1 MKNDK
6 ILWADD
12 EIDLLKPYVIYL
24 AGKGYDVVTVT
35 NGRDAIE
42 QFRSQSFDIVFLDE
56 NMPGLNGL
64 ETLAAIKEMNAAV
77 PIVMITKSEEENIMD
92 MAIGSKIADYLIK
105 PVNPTQ
111 ILLTLKKHIHKKA
124 IVNEHTTSSY
134 RQEFMQIADM
144 INSANSMEDWM
155 EIQRKLVFWELELQ
169 SADNNMQEM
178 LQMQKSEANVNFGK
192 YIKRVYEEWFAHPE
206 DRPILSPDLFKTY
219 LYPRLDKGEKCFF
232 VVIDN
237 FRYDQWKTIQP
248 LLNELFTIEEENM
261 YCSILP
267 TATQY
272 ARNAIFS
279 GLMPQ
284 QIHEMFPDLWVD
296 EDEED
301 GKNLQE
307 DKLIESQLQR
317 YRKKY
322 TFSYHKINESDYC
335 ERLAS
340 RLSQLKHND
349 LNVIVVNFIDMLSHS
364 RTESKMMRE
373 LANSEAAYMSLTLSW
388 FRHSPVYELFR
399 AIAKMGAK
407 LIITTDHGTVNVT
420 RPIKVVGDKNTNV
433 NLRYKVGK
441 TLNYNKKEVFEIIHP
456 KRVGL
461 PLLNLS
467 SAYIFALGN
476 DFFAYPNNYN
486 YYVSY
491 YQDTFQHGGV
501 SMEEMLVP
509 LIVMAPK
516 Q

>member
-24 AGKGYDVVTVT
+24 AEKGYDVVTVT
-35 NGRDAIE
+35 NGRDAID
-42 QFRSQSFDIVFLDE
+42 QFRAQAFDIVFLDE

-64 ETLAAIKEMNAAV
+64 ETLAAIKEINAAV
-77 PIVMITKSEEENIMD
+77 PVVMITKSEEENIMD

-111 ILLTLKKHIHKKA
+111 ILLTLKKHIHKKD
-124 IVNEHTTSSY
+124 IVNEHTTTSY
-134 RQEFMQIADM
+134 RMEFMQIGNM
-144 INSANSMEDWM
+144 ITSANSMEEWM
-155 EIQRKLVFWELELQ
+155 EIQKKLVFWEMELQ
-169 SADNNMQEM
+169 AAHNSMLEM
-178 LQMQKSEANVNFGK
+178 LQMQKTEANNYFCK
-192 YIKRVYEEWFAHPE
+192 YIKRVYEGWFTQSE
-206 DRPILSPDLFKTY
+206 GRPTLSPDLFKTY

-248 LLNELFTIEEENM
+248 LLNELYTIEEENM

-279 GLMPQ
+279 GLMPL

-296 EDEED
+296 EDEEE

-317 YRKKY
+317 FRKKY

-335 ERLAS
+335 ERLTNKI
-340 RLSQLKHND
+340 SQLKNND

-399 AIAKMGAK
+399 AIARTGAK

-441 TLNYNKKEVFEIIHP
+441 TLSYNKKEVFEITNP
-456 KRVGL
+456 KMVGL

-467 SAYIFALGN
+467 STYIFALGN

-491 YQDTFQHGGV
+491 YQDTFQHGGI
-501 SMEEMLVP
+501 SLEEMLVP
-509 LIVMAPK
+509 LVALTPK

>member
-24 AGKGYDVVTVT
+24 AEKGYDVVTVT
-35 NGRDAIE
+35 NGRDAID
-42 QFRSQSFDIVFLDE
+42 QFRAQAFDIVFLDE

-64 ETLAAIKEMNAAV
+64 ETLAAIKEINAAV
-77 PIVMITKSEEENIMD
+77 PVVMITKSEEENIMD

-111 ILLTLKKHIHKKA
+111 ILLTLKKHIHKKD
-124 IVNEHTTSSY
+124 IVNEHTTTSY
-134 RQEFMQIADM
+134 RMEFMQIGNM
-144 INSANSMEDWM
+144 ITSANSMEEWM
-155 EIQRKLVFWELELQ
+155 EIQKKLFFWEMELQ
-169 SADNNMQEM
+169 AAHNSMLEM
-178 LQMQKSEANVNFGK
+178 LQMQKTEANNYFCK
-192 YIKRVYEEWFAHPE
+192 YIKRVYEGWFTQSE
-206 DRPILSPDLFKTY
+206 GRPTLSPDLFKTY

-248 LLNELFTIEEENM
+248 LLNELYTIEEENM

-279 GLMPQ
+279 GLMPL

-296 EDEED
+296 EDEEE

-317 YRKKY
+317 FRKKY

-335 ERLAS
+335 ERLTNKI
-340 RLSQLKHND
+340 SQLKNND

-399 AIAKMGAK
+399 AIARTGAK

-441 TLNYNKKEVFEIIHP
+441 TLSYNKKEVFEITNP
-456 KRVGL
+456 KKVGL

-467 SAYIFALGN
+467 STYIFALGN

-491 YQDTFQHGGV
+491 YQDTFQHGGI
-501 SMEEMLVP
+501 SLEEMLVP
-509 LIVMAPK
+509 LVTLAPK

>member
-24 AGKGYDVVTVT
+24 AEKGYDVVTVT
-35 NGRDAIE
+35 NGRDAID
-42 QFRSQSFDIVFLDE
+42 QFRAQAFDIVFLDE

-64 ETLAAIKEMNAAV
+64 ETLAAIKEINAAV
-77 PIVMITKSEEENIMD
+77 PVVMITKSEEENIMD

-111 ILLTLKKHIHKKA
+111 ILLTLKKHIHKKD
-124 IVNEHTTSSY
+124 IVNEHTTTSY
-134 RQEFMQIADM
+134 RMEFMQIGNM
-144 INSANSMEDWM
+144 ITSANSMEEWM
-155 EIQRKLVFWELELQ
+155 EIQKKLVFWKMELQ
-169 SADNNMQEM
+169 AAHNSMLEM
-178 LQMQKSEANVNFGK
+178 LQMQKTEANNYFCK
-192 YIKRVYEEWFAHPE
+192 YIKRVYEGWFTQSE
-206 DRPILSPDLFKTY
+206 GRPTLSPDLFKTY

-248 LLNELFTIEEENM
+248 LLNELYTIEEENM

-279 GLMPQ
+279 GLMPL

-296 EDEED
+296 EDEEE

-317 YRKKY
+317 FRKKY

-335 ERLAS
+335 ERLTNKI
-340 RLSQLKHND
+340 SQLKNND

-373 LANSEAAYMSLTLSW
+373 LANNEAAYMSLTLSW
-388 FRHSPVYELFR
+388 FKHSPVYELFR
-399 AIAKMGAK
+399 AIARTGAK

-441 TLNYNKKEVFEIIHP
+441 TLSYNKKEVFEITNP
-456 KRVGL
+456 KKVGL

-467 SAYIFALGN
+467 STYIFALGN

-491 YQDTFQHGGV
+491 YQDTFQHGGI
-501 SMEEMLVP
+501 SLEEMLVP
-509 LIVMAPK
+509 LVTLTPK